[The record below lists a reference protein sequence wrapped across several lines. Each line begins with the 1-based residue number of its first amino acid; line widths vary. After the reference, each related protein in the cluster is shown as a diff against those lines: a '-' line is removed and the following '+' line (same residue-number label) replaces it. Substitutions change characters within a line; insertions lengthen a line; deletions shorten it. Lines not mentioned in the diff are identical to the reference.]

1 MKRRNDWRA
10 LFVLSAV
17 LLVGCA
23 TGAYKVHPGSG
34 GYVSGPA
41 TQTQIFISQ
50 SYDTISA
57 ADAVIGETRA
67 DFLANK
73 FPAAAMPKVR
83 TAFNALVASYD
94 TAQQAWLAF
103 NASSSA
109 GGTATQNALSAA
121 LSGLN
126 QALTGLASAKAGN

>member
-1 MKRRNDWRA
+1 MRKTLIVLA
-10 LFVLSAV
+10 LLCA
-17 LLVGCA
+17 GCA

-41 TQTQIFISQ
+41 TQTQIFVSQ
-50 SYDTISA
+50 AYDTLSA
-57 ADAVIGETRA
+57 ADAVIVETRA

-73 FPAAAMPKVR
+73 FPAAAAPKVR
-83 TAFNALVASYD
+83 TAFNALVTAYD
-94 TAQQAWLAF
+94 AAQQAWLAF
-103 NASSSA
+103 NASASA